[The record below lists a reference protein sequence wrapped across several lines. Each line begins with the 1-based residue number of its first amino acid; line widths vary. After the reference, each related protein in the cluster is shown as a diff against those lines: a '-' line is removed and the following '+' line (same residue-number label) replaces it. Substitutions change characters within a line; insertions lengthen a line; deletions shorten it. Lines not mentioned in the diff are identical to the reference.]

1 MGRYSLS
8 SCTLSLNSCR
18 VVVELEGYRGR
29 WQVPSRALSWYSQG
43 SIGATPF
50 IQPTRTF
57 HIIRAHAQLLSLDIE
72 GRSEC
77 NIIDVRVLAE

>member
-1 MGRYSLS
+1 MNEGLLVWHRD
-8 SCTLSLNSCR
+8 SCAHGLEVEQQLWQYLLN
-18 VVVELEGYRGR
+18 VLGLD
-29 WQVPSRALSWYSQG
+29 RARSFL
-43 SIGATPF
+43 
-50 IQPTRTF
+50 TRHGCCSTF